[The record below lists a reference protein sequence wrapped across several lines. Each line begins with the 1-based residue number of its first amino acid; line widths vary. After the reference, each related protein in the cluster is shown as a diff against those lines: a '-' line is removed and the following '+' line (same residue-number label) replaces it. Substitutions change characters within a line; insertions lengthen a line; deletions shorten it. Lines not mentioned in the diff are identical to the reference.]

1 MTIDAIPHDNGPVS
15 GGPGD
20 LFERYTRDRP
30 VRVENVKPHG
40 ASARSTRGPS
50 IAVCLTSYNRIE
62 CAKINQEIFKLNF
75 RTPFFVAHA
84 CSGAQKQPYLEDAF
98 IWCAPGSLN
107 AGGMDLI
114 QRSLK
119 LACERFA
126 PDYLVHLEA
135 DTWILDEQVILR
147 FIREMERN
155 PRLLL
160 ATCAW
165 SSVSP
170 WRRARRAIRELV
182 RRPSGLLKHQFDIVD
197 FAAQFFIVR
206 NDPAVMRC
214 ILDMR
219 PDERRRAERQLYDA
233 YVKRFG
239 LETVLRMRERE
250 PVHPHNR
257 QSCEVLALY
266 CQHWP
271 ASGTAEPRSPDEANG
286 ERPDRIG
293 KREAL
298 LRYPEICRG
307 AAIQRL
313 LNATSF
319 EYYNPGASR
328 W

>member
-1 MTIDAIPHDNGPVS
+1 MDALPQDNGPVS
-15 GGPGD
+15 GIRGD
-20 LFERYTRDRP
+20 FYGRSSYDRAARAEKIRTKDAT
-30 VRVENVKPHG
+30 VRPAGE
-40 ASARSTRGPS
+40 PS
-50 IAVCLTSYNRIE
+50 IAICLTSYNRIE

-75 RTPFFVAHA
+75 RTPFLLVHA
-84 CSGAQKQPYLEDAF
+84 CSGAQKQRYLEDAF
-98 IWCAPGSLN
+98 IWCPPGSLN
-107 AGGMDLI
+107 AGGVDLI

-119 LACERFA
+119 LACDRFA

-147 FIREMERN
+147 FVREMERN

-160 ATCAW
+160 ATHAW
-165 SSVSP
+165 SYVSR
-170 WRRARRAIRELV
+170 WRRARRAIRELL

-206 NDPAVMRC
+206 NDPAVLRC

-233 YVKRFG
+233 YVRQFG
-239 LETVLRMRERE
+239 LDTVLRMRERE
-250 PVHPHNR
+250 PVHPHYR
-257 QSCEVLALY
+257 QSCETLALY
-266 CQHWP
+266 CHHWP
-271 ASGTAEPRSPDEANG
+271 AGGTAEPRSPDEAHG

-298 LRYPEICRG
+298 LRYPQISRG
-307 AAIQRL
+307 EAIQRL
-313 LNATSF
+313 LSATSF